1 MFDTDII
8 YLMQKH
14 PRSLEIL
21 REKLLVD
28 YYRLPIQER
37 CSYVR
42 WAAIYRFDCEFIRA
56 LVSKDGKI
64 SRTDMQNSIAVE
76 KSLLHSAAICFGLG
90 FRPSPG
96 SSYREKALVKSVEA
110 HTARWS
116 GWISDMAQASTPE
129 DLHAVAMESPLHLQR
144 GPQWSGTPLMTMIT
158 GVSLVL
164 LHLEVRPTVRD
175 AVMSA
180 MLKAWLLALESGGVD
195 LAAYGKREVDFIH
208 NQHKSWE
215 PPQAQNSPPG
225 MRLIHIRYGAEV
237 EDWELL
243 WAEEIEAQAHEFW
256 ELVERPIDVVP
267 GTWVDE

>member
-21 REKLLVD
+21 REKLLLD

-37 CSYVR
+37 CAYVR
-42 WAAIYRFDCEFIRA
+42 WGAIYQFNCGFIRT

-64 SRTDMQNSIAVE
+64 TRTDMQKSTAVE
-76 KSLLHSAAICFGLG
+76 KSLLHSAAVCFGFG

-96 SSYREKALVKSVEA
+96 RSLRERAMAKSVEA
-110 HTARWS
+110 HTARWND
-116 GWISDMAQASTPE
+116 WVRDMGQVSTTE

-144 GPQWSGTPLMTMIT
+144 SPQWSGTPLMTMIT
-158 GVSLVL
+158 GVALVL
-164 LHLEVRPTVRD
+164 LHLEVRPAVRD
-175 AVMSA
+175 AVMRA
-180 MLKAWLLALESGGVD
+180 MLKAWLLALGSGGVD

-208 NQHKSWE
+208 SQHKSWE
-215 PPQAQNSPPG
+215 PPQATNSLPG
-225 MRLIHIRYGAEV
+225 IRLIHIDYGAEV
-237 EDWELL
+237 EDWKLL
-243 WAEEIEAQAHEFW
+243 WAEEIEVQAHEFW